1 MPTVLRIKGYRFFF
15 FSNEMN
21 EPLHIHVES
30 AGKYAKFWLEP
41 ITLAR
46 NIGFRSFEL
55 IEIRN
60 IVIKNKKT
68 IKERW
73 NEYFAH

>member
-41 ITLAR
+41 IALAR
-46 NIGFRSFEL
+46 NTGFRSFEL

-60 IVIKNKKT
+60 IVIKNKRT

-73 NEYFAH
+73 NEYFTH

>member
-1 MPTVLRIKGYRFFF
+1 MPTVLRIKRYRFFF

-21 EPLHIHVES
+21 EPIHIHVES
-30 AGKYAKFWLEP
+30 AGKYAKFWIDP
-41 ITLAR
+41 IALAR

-55 IEIRN
+55 TEIRN
-60 IVIKNKKT
+60 IIVENKRI

-73 NEYFAH
+73 NEYFAC